1 MAASN
6 WTSGFEITDDDID
19 FTKFAVQPE
28 DKTRFLRPFD
38 VEEKICEL
46 SFGTL
51 SRSGL
56 TLPWERWHNS
66 VRFPRGQV
74 TIWGGYTHHG
84 KTQMLKQLI
93 AWAIRNNEPCAI
105 ASFEERPEVTL
116 FHLARIVMQK
126 RNPDREEIN
135 VFCHWART
143 HLWIYNQKRL
153 VTPERIIG
161 VMNYAAKELGV
172 YHFAIDSLM
181 RLDIDLEDQER
192 VKMFGNA
199 LGLHAEQSNVHC
211 HLVAHV
217 MKGDQTKLPDLYQI
231 KGPGYLLDQA
241 DRIIL
246 VWRNKV
252 PKHERNPE
260 KHYKFDAILNV
271 DKQRGDPDWIGPIGL
286 DYHHESTQLVL
297 ADSNQPVMYIP
308 GIGAAEKSSTLE
320 MFGT

>member
-1 MAASN
+1 MGAFD
-6 WTSGFEITDDDID
+6 GFEIADDDID
-19 FTKFAVQPE
+19 FTRYSVQP
-28 DKTRFLRPFD
+28 DDRKRFLRPAD
-38 VEEKICEL
+38 VEHKMREL
-46 SFGTL
+46 SYGKL
-51 SRSGL
+51 AYSGL
-56 TLPWERWHNS
+56 TLPWEKWHNY

-74 TIWGGYTHHG
+74 TIWGGFTHHG

-93 AWAIRNNEPCAI
+93 AWAIKNQQPAAI

-116 FHLARIVMQK
+116 LHLCRIVMQT
-126 RNPDREEIN
+126 RRPNEEEIN
-135 VFCHWART
+135 LFCHWARQ

-161 VMNYAAKELGV
+161 VMNYAARELGV
-172 YHFAIDSLM
+172 HHFVIDSLM
-181 RLDIDLEDQER
+181 RLDLDLEDQER
-192 VKMFGNA
+192 VKMFANA

-217 MKGDQTKLPDLYQI
+217 AKGDQTKLPDLYSI
-231 KGPGYLLDQA
+231 KGPGYLCDQA

-252 PKHERNPE
+252 PRHEREQNPQ
-260 KHYKFDAILNV
+260 KFYQSDAILNI

-286 DYHHESTQLVL
+286 DYHHDSTQLVL
-297 ADSNQPVMYIP
+297 AGSNQPVQYIP
-308 GIGAAEKSSTLE
+308 GIGAANQQTME